1 MPKPH
6 VTPAREAPPEGE
18 PVPTTSLTNGALEVA
33 PGKTAKGRKSRRRFS
48 DSEKLRLVK
57 AADAAIASGEHG
69 AVEALLRKE
78 GIYSSH
84 LAGWRA
90 RLMAGGKAGLKAQKP
105 GRKPK
110 LDNAE
115 RQLIAV
121 TKENAAL
128 KRKLAIANAVIDLQK
143 KAHEVL
149 GLALPDLGG
158 LGESS

>member
-1 MPKPH
+1 
-6 VTPAREAPPEGE
+6 
-18 PVPTTSLTNGALEVA
+18 
-33 PGKTAKGRKSRRRFS
+33 
-48 DSEKLRLVK
+48 
-57 AADAAIASGEHG
+57 
-69 AVEALLRKE
+69 
-78 GIYSSH
+78 
-84 LAGWRA
+84 
-90 RLMAGGKAGLKAQKP
+90 MAGGKAGLKAQKP

-115 RQLIAV
+115 RQLLAV

-149 GLALPDLGG
+149 GLALPDLGE

>member
-6 VTPAREAPPEGE
+6 ATLGRETPPEGE
-18 PVPTTSLTNGALEVA
+18 PISTASLTNGALDVA
-33 PGKTAKGRKSRRRFS
+33 PGKGARGRKGRRRFS
-48 DSEKLRLVK
+48 DSEKLRLVQ
-57 AADAAIASGEHG
+57 AADAAIASGERG
-69 AVEALLRKE
+69 ALEALLRKE

-84 LAGWRA
+84 LAAWRA

-115 RQLIAV
+115 RQLLVV
-121 TKENAAL
+121 TKGNAAL
-128 KRKLAIANAVIDLQK
+128 KRKLAIANAVIALQK

-149 GLALPDLGG
+149 GLALPDLGE